1 VCSAN
6 WKPAIPAAARPIFDR
21 YGQQPWCVRHLTQL
35 KPKIVSGDNS
45 SRAAN
50 MKKLNMNGKTLRF
63 AFFERLTFLLVAAL
77 IALSTVSLAAAQ
89 ETASAA
95 KSDSNITPATLTQ
108 AQIDDLIRKVTSKA
122 TEFRRA
128 LNSYAFKRDALV
140 QEIGMGGQVVGE
152 YHRVSEFTFDDSGNR
167 YEKIAFFPMPTFGGM
182 TPEDLEDLGGVNPYA
197 LEAAKL
203 AQYNFKY
210 VGKERI
216 DELDLYVFDV
226 APRVR
231 PDAKKTKERF
241 FLGRIWVD
249 DHDFQIVKT
258 KGKGI
263 PETKANKFPIVET
276 YREQIDGKFWF
287 PTYSYA
293 DDDLVFDNG
302 TDLRIRMRVKYT
314 DYVVGHGKVTITELE
329 EVKPSNSGQTDTT
342 DNRPRPRGP
351 VESGNLNDKATDLPN
366 AIYPGEARKLH
377 ITGQVKV
384 RVIVDETGRVMSAD
398 IESGPKQLWMA
409 AIEAARKARFEPT
422 LIGGTAVKITGI
434 LTYDFKE
441 E

>member
-1 VCSAN
+1 
-6 WKPAIPAAARPIFDR
+6 
-21 YGQQPWCVRHLTQL
+21 L
-35 KPKIVSGDNS
+35 KPKPASGDNS
-45 SRAAN
+45 HGAAK
-50 MKKLNMNGKTLRF
+50 MKKFNMNRKSLRF
-63 AFFERLTFLLVAAL
+63 APFFERLLLAVLAVFLT
-77 IALSTVSLAAAQ
+77 SSLAIAQ

-95 KSDSNITPATLTQ
+95 KTESNITSVALTQ
-108 AQIDDLIRKVTSKA
+108 AQIDDIVRKVTTKE

-128 LNSYAFKRDALV
+128 LFSYAFKRDALV
-140 QEIGMGGQVVGE
+140 QEIGMGGQVIGE

-203 AQYNFKY
+203 GQYNFKY

-226 APRVR
+226 APRVT

-263 PETKANKFPIVET
+263 PETKSNKFPIVET
-276 YREQIDGKFWF
+276 YREQIDGKYWF
-287 PTYSYA
+287 PTYTYA

-329 EVKPSNSGQTDTT
+329 EVKPGSIQNENKS
-342 DNRPRPRGP
+342 DNRVRPRGP
-351 VESGNLNDKATDLPN
+351 VESGNLNDKATDLPD
-366 AIYPGEARKLH
+366 AIYPGEARKAH
-377 ITGQVKV
+377 ITGEVKV

-398 IESGPKQLWMA
+398 IVSGPKQLWIA
-409 AIEAARKARFEPT
+409 AIEAARKAHFEPT
-422 LIGGTAVKITGI
+422 LVGGTAVKITGI
-434 LTYDFKE
+434 LTYNFKE

>member
-1 VCSAN
+1 LIGGPGNKA
-6 WKPAIPAAARPIFDR
+6 
-21 YGQQPWCVRHLTQL
+21 PWVGHLTQL
-35 KPKIVSGDNS
+35 NPKPASGDNS
-45 SRAAN
+45 HHAAN
-50 MKKLNMNGKTLRF
+50 MKNLDIDRKSLRF
-63 AFFERLTFLLVAAL
+63 ASFLVPRPLLLVAVL
-77 IALSTVSLAAAQ
+77 IVLSTSSLAVAQ

-95 KSDSNITPATLTQ
+95 KAESNIASVALTQ
-108 AQIDDLIRKVTSKA
+108 AQIDDIIRKVTTKE

-128 LNSYAFKRDALV
+128 LYSYAFKRDALV
-140 QEIGMGGQVVGE
+140 QEIGMGGQVIGE

-167 YEKIAFFPMPTFGGM
+167 YEKISFFPMPTFGGM

-203 AQYNFKY
+203 GQYNFKY

-226 APRVR
+226 APRIA

-241 FLGRIWVD
+241 FIGRIWVD

-263 PETKANKFPIVET
+263 PETKSNKFPVVET

-293 DDDLVFDNG
+293 DDDLVFENG

-329 EVKPSNSGQTDTT
+329 EVKPSNSGQTDAKT

-351 VESGNLNDKATDLPN
+351 VESGNLNDKATELPTP
-366 AIYPGEARKLH
+366 IYPGEARKAH
-377 ITGQVKV
+377 ITGQVTV
-384 RVIVDETGRVMSAD
+384 RVIIDETGRVMSAD
-398 IESGPKQLWMA
+398 IVSGPKQLWMS
-409 AIEAARKARFEPT
+409 AIEAARKAHFEPT

>member
-1 VCSAN
+1 
-6 WKPAIPAAARPIFDR
+6 
-21 YGQQPWCVRHLTQL
+21 
-35 KPKIVSGDNS
+35 
-45 SRAAN
+45 
-50 MKKLNMNGKTLRF
+50 MKNLNMYRRSWRF
-63 AFFERLTFLLVAAL
+63 APVFQRLGVCLVAVL
-77 IALSTVSLAAAQ
+77 VFVSASSLVAAQ
-89 ETASAA
+89 ETASST
-95 KSDSNITPATLTQ
+95 KPDSTITSVALTQ
-108 AQIDDLIRKVTSKA
+108 AQIDDIIRKVTAKE
-122 TEFRRA
+122 TQFRRA
-128 LNSYAFKRDALV
+128 LYSYAFKRDALV
-140 QEIGMGGQVVGE
+140 QEIGMGGQVIGE

-203 AQYNFKY
+203 NQYNFKY

-216 DELDLYVFDV
+216 DELDLFVFDV
-226 APRVR
+226 APKIT

-249 DHDFQIVKT
+249 DRDFQIVKT

-314 DYVVGHGKVTITELE
+314 DYIVGHGKVTITELE
-329 EVKPSNSGQTDTT
+329 EVKPGSIQNETKS

-351 VESGNLNDKATDLPN
+351 VESGNLNDKATDFPKP
-366 AIYPGEARKLH
+366 IYPGEARKAH
-377 ITGQVKV
+377 ITGQVQV

-398 IESGPKQLWMA
+398 IVSGPKQLWIA
-409 AIEAARKARFEPT
+409 AIEAARKAHFEPT
-422 LIGGTAVKITGI
+422 LVGGTAVKITGI

-441 E
+441 D